1 MWRPFLFIFLFSN
14 TLILF
19 SQDFELEKF
28 LKSIKNPVFEKV
40 MSNPEKYRIQIIYS
54 RPTYKGF
61 QEYSYRVNENE
72 YFFPASLAKLPLSV
86 LTYHKLNQ
94 LNDSRINSSNQL
106 ITHSPFA
113 PPSKY
118 VSGDSTSQYY
128 TLKDHIIRCF
138 VVSDNYS
145 PNYLYE
151 FLGHEYISSTLRQL
165 QFDKIL
171 IKQRFAHVD
180 TLQNRITYPVVLLN
194 DSGDTLL
201 KQAGDTAMPTFD
213 SKSELLMGKKYVDAK
228 GKLVRKPMNFGLEN
242 RISLAQLHQL
252 WKEICYPK
260 TKTKLNLSTIN
271 KLEIKTI
278 ASILPNQSNY
288 PNYYHYADNYRKFLI
303 YGDSGR
309 KIPAN
314 VQIANKVG
322 LAYGF
327 ASDVAYFKDALS
339 NVEFSLSAVIF
350 VNENETFN
358 DGKYQYENIGL
369 PFLGLLGRNI
379 VAYEL
384 FLQNFRNKSYTH
396 LNAKLKYSYSMKK
409 K

>member
-1 MWRPFLFIFLFSN
+1 
-14 TLILF
+14 
-19 SQDFELEKF
+19 
-28 LKSIKNPVFEKV
+28 

-54 RPTYKGF
+54 RPNYKGF
-61 QEYSYRVNENE
+61 QEYSYRINDGE

-94 LNDSRINSSNQL
+94 FNDSKINSNNQL
-106 ITHSPFA
+106 ITYSPFA

-118 VSGDSTSQYY
+118 ASGDSSSLYY
-128 TLKDHIIRCF
+128 SLKDHVTRCF

-151 FLGHEYISSTLRQL
+151 FLGHEYINTTLQQL
-165 QFDKIL
+165 QFDKIQ
-171 IKQRFAHVD
+171 IRQRFAHAD
-180 TLQNRITYPVVLLN
+180 TLHNRITHPVVLLSDN
-194 DSGDTLL
+194 GDTLL
-201 KQAGDTAMPTFD
+201 KQPGDTSIAMFD
-213 SKSELLMGKKYVDAK
+213 PRPELLLGKKYVDAK
-228 GKLVRKPMNFGLEN
+228 GKMIRKPMNFNLEN

-252 WKEICYPK
+252 WKEVCYPR
-260 TKTKLNLSTIN
+260 TKTKLNLTPIN

-288 PNYYHYADNYRKFLI
+288 PNYYHFADNYRKFLM
-303 YGDSGR
+303 YGDSIR
-309 KIPAN
+309 KIPSN
-314 VQIANKVG
+314 IQIANKVG

-358 DGKYQYENIGL
+358 DGKYEYESLGL

-379 VAYEL
+379 LAYEL
-384 FLQNFRNKSYTH
+384 FLQNFKNKSYIH
-396 LNAKLKYSYSMKK
+396 LNSRLKYSYSMKK